1 MKHNPLISSKFL
13 LETPWTDGLYMFTA
27 WQKCGI
33 HKTVTNFTSFCSG
46 GFCKITCTSCT
57 APLPGIFGRLYNVTT
72 VTWDPQKI
80 PRILV
85 SKNIFGCW
93 RWFIIVDPTQ
103 NSENIVV
110 SYLHEAGSRGF
121 SRPQLWRLVVP
132 CCTIVVLQRFQ
143 GRMSSKKLSLPSQPP
158 IATSKGSSRGWE
170 VFEYFY
176 GKCQRISKKSIYIYK
191 YIFFCTS
198 TLILYGAARL
208 C

>member
-132 CCTIVVLQRFQ
+132 CCTHRRAATISGTHVLEETEPSFTASYRHIKRIIP
-143 GRMSSKKLSLPSQPP
+143 RM
-158 IATSKGSSRGWE
+158 GS
-170 VFEYFY
+170 F
-176 GKCQRISKKSIYIYK
+176 
-191 YIFFCTS
+191 
-198 TLILYGAARL
+198 
-208 C
+208 